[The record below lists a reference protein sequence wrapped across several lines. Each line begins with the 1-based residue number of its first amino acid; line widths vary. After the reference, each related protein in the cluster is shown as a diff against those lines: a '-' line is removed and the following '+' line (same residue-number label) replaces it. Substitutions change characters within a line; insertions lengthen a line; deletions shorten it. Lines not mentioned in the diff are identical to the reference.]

1 MKLRV
6 RGNSLRIR
14 VSQGELNRI
23 ASEGSAGD
31 AVRFAPGRELAY
43 RIEAVADG
51 ELRAEFSGDQV
62 LVRIPRERVQRWMA
76 AREVSI
82 AGEQAIGDGEQ
93 LRILIEKDFNCLAPR
108 EGEDAAD
115 LFPNPLADQ
124 P

>member
-23 ASEGSAGD
+23 VTEGSAGD

-43 RIEAVADG
+43 RVEAVADG

-62 LVRIPRERVQRWMA
+62 LVRIPRERLRLWMA
-76 AREVSI
+76 PKEVSI
-82 AGEQAIGDGEQ
+82 VGEQGVGDGER
-93 LRILIEKDFNCLAPR
+93 LRILIEKDFTCLAPR
-108 EGEDAAD
+108 EGEDDAD
-115 LFPNPLADQ
+115 LFPNPLADRA
-124 P
+124 